1 LTLTRQV
8 TAVIGDLAS
17 LFGCVIG
24 LPDSITAITI
34 VALGTSLP
42 DTFASRTAAVSDP
55 TADAAVGNV
64 TGSNAVNVFLGL
76 GLPWLIGALYWA
88 SKGQT
93 AEWAAKYPHLVDA
106 YPQVPIVLNPRT
118 LRHHLRHHHHHLP
131 HLHHLHRHLQG
142 GFAVPA
148 GDLVFSVS
156 LFCGCALVCLS
167 VLALRR
173 VVLGCELGGPPRSKV
188 ATGLLFTALWAV
200 YIALSCWE
208 AIQAILASR

>member
-1 LTLTRQV
+1 MTLTRQV

-93 AEWAAKYPHLVDA
+93 AEWAAKYPHLDKQ
-106 YPQVPIVLNPRT
+106 Y
-118 LRHHLRHHHHHLP
+118 
-131 HLHHLHRHLQG
+131 QG
-142 GFAVPA
+142 
-148 GDLVFSVS
+148 LIQ
-156 LFCGCALVCLS
+156 ALVEQYS
-167 VLALRR
+167 SHGIV
-173 VVLGCELGGPPRSKV
+173 
-188 ATGLLFTALWAV
+188 
-200 YIALSCWE
+200 
-208 AIQAILASR
+208 AILDLHWDSDDTDQQPMAGKDCVDFCAHCTRALTHARTHTLTHTLL

>member
-1 LTLTRQV
+1 MTLTRQV

-93 AEWAAKYPHLVDA
+93 ACASGLD
-106 YPQVPIVLNPRT
+106 ND
-118 LRHHLRHHHHHLP
+118 LP
-131 HLHHLHRHLQG
+131 YE
-142 GFAVPA
+142 A
-148 GDLVFSVS
+148 
-156 LFCGCALVCLS
+156 CLS
-167 VLALRR
+167 YCTMAAHCTKCKCKACHVCKAAQPPARKRLGPEGCLPPLLRLSSVCHYPALFR
-173 VVLGCELGGPPRSKV
+173 
-188 ATGLLFTALWAV
+188 LFRL
-200 YIALSCWE
+200 
-208 AIQAILASR
+208 